1 MNIYNGLY
9 LVLSLITLISY
20 LLLLPGKHS
29 WLKFILAY
37 LALLLVTFLASVYL
51 ANIVKLKSNL
61 FIFHISTP
69 LEFIIL
75 SFFYRSVIVNNE
87 VKKGIAWAILFFIVI
102 SVLLPI
108 YLQSPNSSNPTT
120 LIIIESIVLIFLS
133 LFFLR
138 EVLIL
143 QHISAIHRFPP
154 FWIVVGILFYYTGS
168 IIIEG
173 MLNYMIHHSMEL
185 AARIFRIGYIFKY
198 LLFVVFLI
206 GAFCRFPSVISLK
219 KKN

>member
-20 LLLLPGKHS
+20 LLLLPVRYS
-29 WLKFILAY
+29 WVKFIVAY
-37 LALLLVTFLASVYL
+37 LALLLLTFLASVYL

-69 LEFIIL
+69 LEFVIL
-75 SFFYRSVIVNNE
+75 SLFYRSVIVNKE
-87 VKKGIAWAILFFIVI
+87 MKKGIVWVILFFIFI
-102 SVLLPI
+102 SVLFPI
-108 YLQSPNSSNPTT
+108 FLQSPNSSNPTI
-120 LIIIESIVLIFLS
+120 IIIESILLIFLS

-138 EVLIL
+138 EVLLL
-143 QHISAIHRFPP
+143 QQISDIRRFPP

-198 LLFVVFLI
+198 LLFIVFLI
-206 GAFCRFPSVISLK
+206 GALCQLPSAIGLK